1 MKRPITILAS
11 ALAILSVSACSSSS
25 NNAGPKKTIT
35 RNTTTQSEFTPTE
48 LENTINTM
56 VTEINKAN
64 PTDMQMNVI
73 LKQVSTYF
81 QPVVTG
87 ASRAMAELQVTGN
100 TAAPQ
105 VDDGDAATADQITM
119 MADDIAQGAKG
130 IGIAPFRDDLIEPIN
145 EAVAAGVPVITI
157 DSDLATS
164 NRDLYIGTMNGA
176 AGTTAGNTLKPF
188 LPAGGGTVVI
198 LGQGENNWPDGYN
211 RTKGAKDVLE
221 AAGYTVSVITA
232 TWTDDGVT
240 DLAAMADLFAN
251 ASPPVVGMMGM
262 FSNAWECA
270 QAAETAGK
278 TGADV
283 AIVAFDFDPKTV
295 QYMQSGFIK
304 ATHAQRQYYMG
315 YMTPYVIYGMNV
327 LGKEKTKQLLSA
339 QMIDQYQFNTGLDV
353 VPADKMDAY
362 SAFLDSLRI
371 GSSN

>member
-1 MKRPITILAS
+1 
-11 ALAILSVSACSSSS
+11 
-25 NNAGPKKTIT
+25 
-35 RNTTTQSEFTPTE
+35 
-48 LENTINTM
+48 M
-56 VTEINKAN
+56 VEEINKAN
-64 PTDMQMNVI
+64 TTDMQMNVI

-81 QPVVTG
+81 QPIVTG
-87 ASRAMAELQVTGN
+87 AGRAMVELQVTGN

-105 VDDGDAATADQITM
+105 VNDGDAATADQITM
-119 MADDIAQGAKG
+119 MNDDIAQGAKG
-130 IGIAPFRDDLIEPIN
+130 IGIAPFRDELIASIDK
-145 EAVAAGVPVITI
+145 AVDSGIPVITI

-164 NRDLYIGTMNGA
+164 KRDLYIGTMNSA

-211 RTKGAKDVLE
+211 RTMGAKNVLE

-232 TWTDDGVT
+232 NWTDSGAT

-278 TGADV
+278 TGTDV

-295 QYMQSGFIK
+295 QYMQSGLIK

-362 SAFLDSLRI
+362 AAFLDSLGI